1 MIEKKNP
8 KIKLYFATMLRT
20 IRTDIVI
27 QKIFVAESKEIVHV
41 PRDDRFL
48 FMEQSVYKSNSIYK
62 VSTYSLFNVWPGVN
76 ADNRKSQERRTR
88 YCPCTRWI
96 ASFRRVE
103 RRMAA
108 VMYPVFCKGDDGND
122 ISLHRGRY
130 VNARYK

>member
-1 MIEKKNP
+1 
-8 KIKLYFATMLRT
+8 MLRT

-48 FMEQSVYKSNSIYK
+48 FVEQSVYKSNSIYK

-88 YCPCTRWI
+88 YCPSTRRFEGSSEGW
-96 ASFRRVE
+96 
-103 RRMAA
+103 
-108 VMYPVFCKGDDGND
+108 PP
-122 ISLHRGRY
+122 
-130 VNARYK
+130 